1 MAGEAVATVV
11 IHGIKPGH
19 ATIAITSPDGDVT
32 TIDVE
37 VIAMRMR
44 AVR

>member
-1 MAGEAVATVV
+1 MIVRGL
-11 IHGIKPGH
+11 KPGH

-37 VIAMRMR
+37 VTAARRR
-44 AVR
+44 AAG